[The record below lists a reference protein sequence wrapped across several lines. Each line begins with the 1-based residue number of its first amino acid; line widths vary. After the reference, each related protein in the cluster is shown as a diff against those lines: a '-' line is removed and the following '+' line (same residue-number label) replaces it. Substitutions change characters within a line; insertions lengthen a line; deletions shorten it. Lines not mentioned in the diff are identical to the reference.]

1 MKKALQVINDY
12 LIKSIEEGRVKW
24 VKLDFSKEFAN
35 LKFGVSDEPEIMGNF
50 KDEFNMLL
58 TQLKWESYIKSY
70 QMVDIENKTLLS
82 LKF

>member
-35 LKFGVSDEPEIMGNF
+35 LKFEVSDEPEIMGNF